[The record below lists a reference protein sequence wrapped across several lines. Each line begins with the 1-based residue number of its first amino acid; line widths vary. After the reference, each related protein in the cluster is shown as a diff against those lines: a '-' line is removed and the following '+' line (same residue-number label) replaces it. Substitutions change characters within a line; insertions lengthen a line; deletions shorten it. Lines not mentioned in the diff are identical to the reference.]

1 MQSASSLSSSP
12 ARSSI
17 VLALAT
23 IYVIW
28 GSTYLAN
35 KYAIESLPPFFMPGA
50 RFLIAGL
57 LLSLWLAF
65 RGARRPTRR
74 QIWDNILV
82 GQFLLVG
89 GTGLVVFGQQFIPSG
104 LTALIIGASPLFFVL
119 VEWAW
124 PGGESPT
131 PVVGAALLLGFS
143 GVAWLAAPW
152 KGVTAGGLQLA
163 PTLIILAGSVIWA
176 IGSIYSRHIRDRAS
190 PLVGAAIQML
200 AGGAML
206 LLVSRLRGEWS
217 AVSVD
222 LVSLPSLAAFAYLI
236 VAGSLIAFPTFVF
249 LMQHCSPATV
259 STYAYVN
266 PVVAVALGWLIANE
280 PVGPRTIVSA
290 TVILAAVAIITLQKP
305 RPAKSAR
312 TS

>member
-1 MQSASSLSSSP
+1 MPPASLPSSP

-17 VLALAT
+17 ALALAT
-23 IYVIW
+23 IYLIW

-50 RFLIAGL
+50 RFLIAGI

-74 QIWDNILV
+74 QILDNVFI
-82 GQFLLVG
+82 GQLLLVG

-124 PGGESPT
+124 PGGQSPT

-152 KGVTAGGLQLA
+152 KSVSAGGLQLT
-163 PTLIILAGSVIWA
+163 PTLIILTGSVIWA

-206 LLVSRLRGEWS
+206 LLVSNLRGEWS
-217 AVSVD
+217 AVSID
-222 LVSLPSLAAFAYLI
+222 LVSLESLAAFVYLI

-249 LMQHCSPATV
+249 LMQHCAPATV

-266 PVVAVALGWLIANE
+266 PVVAVALGWLVANE

-312 TS
+312 PA